1 MLEKISM
8 VQQLSD
14 SDEALRTFIFK
25 NPAQIFQL
33 SAREIAAKIPCSSAT
48 VTRFVKKCGFLSFR
62 DFQIYIRNEV
72 ENMTG
77 TSMTKRIFLEQ
88 IFVDQ
93 VFEADINEQI
103 TRVGELFQAADWICC
118 IGMGSSGIMA
128 EYAARKL
135 NMIGFKALS
144 SNEPYAPFLK
154 REAKENGNVVLLF
167 SSSGETREM
176 VELAQLLKSYDKT
189 IISVTNSGDNLLAK
203 LSSINL
209 CYYTEKQ
216 RLSYQFDLSSQVPVV
231 ALIEYLVAYC
241 YHLQAAEN

>member
-8 VQQLSD
+8 VHQLSD
-14 SDEALRTFIFK
+14 SDEALRAFIFK
-25 NPAQIFQL
+25 NPEQIFKL
-33 SAREIAAKIPCSSAT
+33 SAREIAAKIPCSPST
-48 VTRFVKKCGFLSFR
+48 VTRFVKKCGFLSFH

-72 ENMTG
+72 ESIIE
-77 TSMTKRIFLEQ
+77 TSMTNRIFLEQ

-103 TRVGELFQAADWICC
+103 KRVGEVFRTANWICC

-135 NMIGFKALS
+135 NMIGLKALS

-154 REAKENGNVVLLF
+154 QEAKESGNVVLLF

-176 VELAQLLKSYDKT
+176 VELAQLLKSYDKL
-189 IISVTNSGDNLLAK
+189 IISVTNSSDNLLAK

-241 YHLQAAEN
+241 YNLQAAEN